1 MQSSNDFLIYKI
13 LSQNLIDSF
22 SYNNMC
28 GVCVVFKY
36 YGKMIKGVTKK
47 NNLRESSLNYCKL
60 LLMCSSTC
68 KHSTTANPGY
78 SRQTIVILSIK
89 MSPTVSLCF
98 VQRGDRNNATTTST
112 TTTTMTATTTPAMS
126 LVVFGP
132 LNFSLAKF
140 TICYYF

>member
-47 NNLRESSLNYCKL
+47 NNLRESSHCYCKL
-60 LLMCSSTC
+60 LLMRSSTY

-112 TTTTMTATTTPAMS
+112 TTATTTPAMS

-132 LNFSLAKF
+132 LNFSLAKL
-140 TICYYF
+140 TNCYYL